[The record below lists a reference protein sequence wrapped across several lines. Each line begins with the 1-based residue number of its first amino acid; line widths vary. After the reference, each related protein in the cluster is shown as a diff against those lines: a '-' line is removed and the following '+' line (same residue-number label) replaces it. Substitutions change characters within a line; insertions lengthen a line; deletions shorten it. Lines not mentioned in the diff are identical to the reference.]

1 VPSSQAEVEVRR
13 LRADEWR
20 QFRDLRLEALRD
32 APLAFGSTYER
43 EAAFGGDRWQQQAT
57 AAEAGIG
64 EVAFVAVAD
73 ERHVGMA
80 RGYQGFSDDA
90 NRRPVTWLIG
100 VYVDPAW
107 RGHGLAGRLSTEV
120 IAWARERG
128 ASEILLHVADWNESA
143 RRVYEALGFEP
154 TGEHM
159 TLPHL
164 PSVVEIEMRLRL

>member
-1 VPSSQAEVEVRR
+1 VQSSQAEVVVRR

-20 QFRDLRLEALRD
+20 QLRDLRLQALRD

-43 EAAFGGDRWQQQAT
+43 ESDRGDDWWQQQAT
-57 AAEAGIG
+57 AAEAGA
-64 EVAFVAVAD
+64 EQVAFVAVSGAD
-73 ERHVGMA
+73 HVGMA
-80 RGYQGFSDDA
+80 RGFTDFRNDDE
-90 NRRPVTWLIG
+90 RRPVVWLIG
-100 VYVDPAW
+100 VYVDPRL
-107 RGHGLAGRLSTEV
+107 RGRGLAGRLSAEV

-143 RRVYEALGFEP
+143 RRVYERLGFEP

-164 PSVVEIEMRLRL
+164 PSVVEVEMRMRL